1 MICRAATI
9 ERLMTE
15 GMSKRDAEIAVFDG
29 VIPPDE
35 QATLPCGCCSHCGC
49 SC

>member
-9 ERLMTE
+9 ERLIDE
-15 GMSKRDAEIAVFDG
+15 GMPKRDAMLAVYDG

-35 QATLPCGCCSHCGC
+35 HPPLPCGCCSHCGC
-49 SC
+49 DC